1 MPHMQRESNLGS
13 MVFTEEVAAPIEAEE
28 SAGWL
33 DAVNVSEE
41 TLRELLKTDKPLRFD
56 WENKWLRGDQYA
68 HMLNKIDAYREAFGM
83 HKMGEK
89 QHPEN
94 IYLEPMSKFYLK
106 LLISVG
112 MQEVHMIF
120 SWHFCHDFKSRRR
133 QRNFIYSEI
142 TTLNKANFQ
151 KITALLRALYH
162 HSCTDLFLSYYRR
175 TGLLRESEFNRF

>member
-89 QHPEN
+89 
-94 IYLEPMSKFYLK
+94 
-106 LLISVG
+106 
-112 MQEVHMIF
+112 
-120 SWHFCHDFKSRRR
+120 
-133 QRNFIYSEI
+133 
-142 TTLNKANFQ
+142 
-151 KITALLRALYH
+151 
-162 HSCTDLFLSYYRR
+162 
-175 TGLLRESEFNRF
+175 